1 MKLDNTTIT
10 KIADAFF
17 SKDAWWNDNKSSI
30 SIEIGDLLIE
40 ATATF
45 DMHYQYNDIDGTTE
59 SVDTVI
65 DDITGISIDAWKGED
80 ELTLNPDVLLNE
92 LKRIYNY

>member
-1 MKLDNTTIT
+1 MTLDNTTIT

-30 SIEIGDLLIE
+30 SLEIGDLLIE

-65 DDITGISIDAWKGED
+65 DDITGISIDAWNGED
-80 ELTLNPDVLLNE
+80 ELTLNPNVLLNE

>member
-1 MKLDNTTIT
+1 MTTQTIT
-10 KIADAFF
+10 RIADAFF
-17 SKDAWWNDNKSSI
+17 QPDAWWEDNKSSI

-59 SVDTVI
+59 SVDKII
-65 DDITGISIDAWKGED
+65 DNCEDVTINAYQGEKEITI
-80 ELTLNPDVLLNE
+80 NPDLIINA
-92 LKRIYNY
+92 INNN